1 MAQRSARARV
11 KLDKISASGSPSLPS
26 TTSHSR
32 TGSKGVAKIGSG
44 GLLTPSVSSVSGSS
58 RGSIQLSHSGPKIGK
73 SALRSFFDS
82 HSEKIRGRLS
92 SGSGL
97 GKKDVHQSGYGLG
110 LGLGLGGGML
120 SLGEK
125 IEVKR
130 WEGGGRREELWEG
143 GGQGRK
149 DLELWFPDG
158 DTLVYLTERPI
169 IPRNPQG
176 LYKPPPPKA
185 SFRLHSSILRKTESP
200 FLIAALEGSFRER
213 PLTPPRYTG
222 ANGSDDGISPTSME
236 FEYQLGSQKKSS
248 KSDANS
254 EEGVQYRLY
263 FPAQMGGDK
272 LATHKHHL
280 TTRNFFAV
288 LFNKALVG
296 MTLGQTLLDLVDRMD
311 LYLSPPNP
319 LNYDLL
325 DHGVSEIESPYGSLM
340 SPKGQMSTQKIIID
354 YLKDRD
360 FDDVRNWAEGAAGLV
375 VWAERASA
383 SGALSCGLGGG
394 EMVGGVESLWREGF
408 VHCTGMLARLEGGG
422 EWRDISPI
430 TKALI
435 DRASLEI
442 QVRVAGADQRLSN
455 FNFTDMWPTTSSA
468 APHARA
474 AFDKFQK
481 FLVKHY
487 SSRFG
492 SWPPHTPDGRLSRMV
507 YVQLQRDFS
516 ALYDYLVDRDV
527 SWSNSNAQTHHPR
540 QNNTQGV
547 VVNKPNNTVAGNKL
561 VNHKSPHWRADDEEL
576 HITDILITFDEKQNY
591 PHMPYPFPLVPPP
604 MVMGRGFKN
613 RFFQGARRGS
623 ITNTPTS
630 AFTTPATAD
639 KAAAL
644 SLSES
649 TNIMSLMSSSV
660 SNDLVDAFA
669 KHEKSISAS
678 EIDPHDARKG
688 RWILIYGILQT
699 LATVAVDAPGIRYT
713 EGVDYFLCPKL
724 RGTPPWKYGGE
735 RGMDSS
741 GLSGSSMADERS
753 HFRSHCWTVP
763 RTWRLAEP
771 LPSTAAVP
779 NYSRDDNERETSE
792 VSGGRMN
799 DIESGDDGDDEMGDV
814 ESSPVMGGGLGRKKS
829 KRYDSIS
836 SGSGLGSPVLMENK
850 VRWQDAWGMGP
861 QGTPGRMGGG
871 PYYH

>member
-1 MAQRSARARV
+1 MAQRSARARS
-11 KLDKISASGSPSLPS
+11 KLDKISASGSPSSPSSPS

-110 LGLGLGGGML
+110 LGLGGGI
-120 SLGEK
+120 GEK

-143 GGQGRK
+143 GVQGRK

-169 IPRNPQG
+169 TPRNPQG

-185 SFRLHSSILRKTESP
+185 SFRLHSSVLRKNESP
-200 FLIAALEGSFRER
+200 FLIAALEESFRER
-213 PLTPPRYTG
+213 PLTPPRFMG
-222 ANGSDDGISPTSME
+222 AISDDGISPTSME
-236 FEYQLGSQKKSS
+236 FEYQLGPQKKS
-248 KSDANS
+248 KKNDIHS

-263 FPAQMGGDK
+263 VPAPPGGDK
-272 LATHKHHL
+272 LATLRHQL

-288 LFNKALVG
+288 LFNKSLVG
-296 MTLGQTLLDLVDRMD
+296 ITLGQTLLDLVDRMD

-319 LNYDLL
+319 LNYDLV
-325 DHGVSEIESPYGSLM
+325 DQGISEIESPYGSLLN
-340 SPKGQMSTQKIIID
+340 SGPRIGQMSTQRIIMD
-354 YLKDRD
+354 YLKGRD
-360 FDDVRNWAEGAAGLV
+360 FDDVRNWPEGAAGLV

-383 SGALSCGLGGG
+383 SGGLSCGLGGG

-408 VHCTGMLARLEGGG
+408 VHCTGMLAQLEGGG
-422 EWRDISPI
+422 EWREISPI

-481 FLVKHY
+481 FLIKHY

-540 QNNTQGV
+540 HSNAQGGG
-547 VVNKPNNTVAGNKL
+547 VVNKPNNTVAGKKL
-561 VNHKSPHWRADDEEL
+561 VNPKSPHWRADDEEL

-591 PHMPYPFPLVPPP
+591 PHMPHPFPLVPPP
-604 MVMGRGFKN
+604 MVVGRGFKN
-613 RFFQGARRGS
+613 RFFPGARRGS

-724 RGTPPWKYGGE
+724 RGTPPWKCGGE
-735 RGMDSS
+735 RGMDPSF
-741 GLSGSSMADERS
+741 SGSSMADERS

-763 RTWRLAEP
+763 RTWKFAMP
-771 LPSTAAVP
+771 LPSTTAAP
-779 NYSRDDNERETSE
+779 NHYFDGEGRERAEMI
-792 VSGGRMN
+792 GRMD
-799 DIESGDDGDDEMGDV
+799 DIESGDDGDDEMGDF
-814 ESSPVMGGGLGRKKS
+814 ESSPVIGGGLGRKRS
-829 KRYDSIS
+829 GRYDSIS

-871 PYYH
+871 PHYH